1 MQSKPGKLTAVA
13 VLGTIMVWVTGSL
26 QWVQSAELSTL
37 FTTPEERQVINSNR
51 YKTEVTTQVQ
61 PVVEDEAVQPVQL
74 IIQEE
79 VTQQYLISGIS
90 LSQDGPH
97 TVWINSQAY
106 EDGGRLENN
115 SKIKVLVEGEIKVRI
130 TTPDGKHHY
139 ATSGETLEVTYLAP
153 VEN

>member
-1 MQSKPGKLTAVA
+1 MQSKPGKLTTAA
-13 VLGTIMVWVTGSL
+13 VLGTIMVWAAGSF
-26 QWVQSAELSTL
+26 QWAQSAELSTL
-37 FTTPEERQVINSNR
+37 FTTPGERQVINSNR

-61 PVVEDEAVQPVQL
+61 PIVEDEAVQPVQL

-79 VTQQYLISGIS
+79 VTEQYRISGIT

-106 EDGGRLENN
+106 EDGARLENK
-115 SKIKVLVEGEIKVRI
+115 SKIKVLVGDEIKVRI
-130 TTPDGKHHY
+130 TTPDGKQHY

>member
-1 MQSKPGKLTAVA
+1 MQSKPGKLTTVA
-13 VLGTIMVWVTGSL
+13 VLGTSMVWVTGSL